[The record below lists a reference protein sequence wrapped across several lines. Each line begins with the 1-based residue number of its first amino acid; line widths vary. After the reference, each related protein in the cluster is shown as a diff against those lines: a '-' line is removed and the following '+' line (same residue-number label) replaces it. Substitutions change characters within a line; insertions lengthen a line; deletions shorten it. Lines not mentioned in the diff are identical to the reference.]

1 VVSSCAC
8 FHFCDWFELTERC
21 VRSCLCFGL
30 RAGSQQ
36 VARLSA
42 QTLCA
47 EMAFALGPLTSKSNA
62 IGQKWSQISRVSECL
77 PDQEQRRPYRLWRL

>member
-1 VVSSCAC
+1 
-8 FHFCDWFELTERC
+8 
-21 VRSCLCFGL
+21 
-30 RAGSQQ
+30 
-36 VARLSA
+36 
-42 QTLCA
+42 LCA